1 MLIQQWKQKACRMVG
16 DATCSGVV
24 SLAVGRSIAAWSTTG
39 SSCSFHFFGSTWFN
53 AIIYTILY
61 VVQQCL
67 WGQAAVQST
76 ELGLQLSL
84 RPGTSP
90 SAVVAWDDFKK
101 NLCQSSQSS
110 QMISY
115 HGQGTASFINVPN
128 RATTW
133 KCFNVVW
140 RGCWS
145 FCLGV
150 YSKARCV
157 NYTSMDV
164 YREMVLTVTASRSI
178 KCAQN
183 PSILV
188 ANGSVIPNGG
198 ILNCLCGDIMTSL
211 TSIDIL
217 YLSIQPCPCIC
228 ISGMNRSIYF
238 NHATER
244 QRHRERERETP
255 KLWPSMAYQTVGVPL
270 IFLAL
275 QRQALRSSRE
285 LNNVHR
291 ISSEE
296 HLMKIL

>member
-1 MLIQQWKQKACRMVG
+1 MVS

-67 WGQAAVQST
+67 WGQAAAQST

-90 SAVVAWDDFKK
+90 SAVVAWDDIMARAQ
-101 NLCQSSQSS
+101 LASSMCQT
-110 QMISY
+110 
-115 HGQGTASFINVPN
+115 GPLLENASTF
-128 RATTW
+128 
-133 KCFNVVW
+133 FW

-164 YREMVLTVTASRSI
+164 YREMILTVTASRSI

-228 ISGMNRSIYF
+228 ISGTNRSIYF

-244 QRHRERERETP
+244 QRHRERERE
-255 KLWPSMAYQTVGVPL
+255 KHQNHGHLWPTKQSVYL
-270 IFLAL
+270 
-275 QRQALRSSRE
+275 
-285 LNNVHR
+285 
-291 ISSEE
+291 
-296 HLMKIL
+296 